1 MATTKLSA
9 TKSTSRA
16 INYAE
21 KRAVEKSGLNCDVD
35 YAKSSFKASRE
46 LYGKTDGNQG
56 HVIIQSF
63 KPGEVTPEQCNQ
75 LGLALAE
82 KLAPN
87 HQVAVYTH
95 ADTDHVHNHIMINSI
110 DLETGKKFNNNKQ
123 ALRNVRNFNDEVC
136 MEHGLSVPEKD
147 TARLRYTQTEKAI
160 ADPNTKST
168 AQYSWKDEIREA
180 IDQSQATNIDEFKDH
195 LNQHGIEIERVTPK
209 SITYRHVA
217 EDKKV
222 RGRKLGEDYNKGGI
236 EDGFERQ
243 IQRRRQ
249 QERASDTDIQPKRRT
264 SNRDEATERDTGVTQ
279 ADWDQFAQDTNELER
294 RRQAAESARLVD
306 EKARRDREE
315 RARAKQASQ
324 RIMTQK
330 RFISVAKHYIE
341 RINNDNLKQD
351 FQTAIQEELEDVKA
365 DTHKAME
372 QLQTNQAELRQEN
385 NDYKKMIDERIKHN
399 ETAVK
404 QYDQVIQ
411 RLTKGITAMFFIVA
425 LVMIAFLALSP
436 LGDWLGVQHF
446 YEWLNYVMKTGHS
459 AWRYFMLIFYLVPY
473 VLFGGLMYVIL
484 KAYERL

>member
-35 YAKSSFKASRE
+35 YAKSSFKATRE

-95 ADTDHVHNHIMINSI
+95 NDTDHVHNHIVMNSI

-123 ALRNVRNFNDEVC
+123 ALRNVRDFNDEVC
-136 MEHGLSVPEKD
+136 LEHGLSVPEKD

-180 IDQSQATNIDEFKDH
+180 IDQSQATNMDEFKDH

-209 SITYRHVA
+209 SITYRHLA

-222 RGRKLGEDYNKGGI
+222 RGRKLGE
-236 EDGFERQ
+236 GFERQ
-243 IQRRRQ
+243 IQRQKQ
-249 QERASDTDIQPKRRT
+249 QERDSDTECQPKRPT
-264 SNRDEATERDTGVTQ
+264 SNRDESTERDTGVTQ
-279 ADWDQFAQDTNELER
+279 SDWDKFAQDTNELER
-294 RRQAAESARLVD
+294 SRQAAESARLAD

-315 RARAKQASQ
+315 RERAKQASR
-324 RIMTQK
+324 RI
-330 RFISVAKHYIE
+330 
-341 RINNDNLKQD
+341 INNDRDHGL
-351 FQTAIQEELEDVKA
+351 EL
-365 DTHKAME
+365 
-372 QLQTNQAELRQEN
+372 
-385 NDYKKMIDERIKHN
+385 
-399 ETAVK
+399 
-404 QYDQVIQ
+404 
-411 RLTKGITAMFFIVA
+411 
-425 LVMIAFLALSP
+425 
-436 LGDWLGVQHF
+436 
-446 YEWLNYVMKTGHS
+446 
-459 AWRYFMLIFYLVPY
+459 
-473 VLFGGLMYVIL
+473 
-484 KAYERL
+484 